1 MLLPGSRK
9 NLFTVAYHQLEA
21 ILRGDDVSLLD
32 ERGIALRIID
42 KAGSAKGFI
51 QDSWILAQELMR
63 FGDDNKMWEVIKG
76 VWIEML
82 CFSAGRC
89 RGYLHAKSLG
99 SGGEF
104 LSYISLQMSHAGLE
118 TCREAAEGAAS
129 AAERGEAAHCEGN
142 SYEKGNTTG
151 C

>member
-1 MLLPGSRK
+1 
-9 NLFTVAYHQLEA
+9 
-21 ILRGDDVSLLD
+21 LD

-42 KAGSAKGFI
+42 EAGSAKGFI

-89 RGYLHAKSLG
+89 RGYLHAKSLR

-104 LSYISLQMSHAGLE
+104 LSYISLLMRTQGWRHAERQQRVQL
-118 TCREAAEGAAS
+118 RLPKEARQHIVRVIAMKKEIQQAARNMKRRMERAS
-129 AAERGEAAHCEGN
+129 AGASAEVQVVI
-142 SYEKGNTTG
+142 S
-151 C
+151 